1 MYCID
6 YNYKRLKSSERSEM
20 KQNLSRE
27 EAKKSLVY
35 DPYFEKGNYGSKI
48 FQTLV
53 AILSWFGVLIP
64 FLWILFPFVFPNRAQ
79 YNHIV
84 VYLEENDIAFS
95 AYFSFRIFCFSD
107 NFIYSFALWN
117 NYRFKHFLQKEKQY
131 DDERLNKRR
140 ELLNKAYDERFG
152 SEEFRHKV
160 CFYSVKEEQNLETD
174 FVKKLYQ
181 EGEKND

>member
-6 YNYKRLKSSERSEM
+6 YKRLKSSERSEM

-27 EAKKSLVY
+27 EAKKFLVY

-84 VYLEENDIAFS
+84 VYLEEKTTLLFLLIFLS
-95 AYFSFRIFCFSD
+95 VSFVFLTILYILLTF
-107 NFIYSFALWN
+107 WN

>member
-1 MYCID
+1 
-6 YNYKRLKSSERSEM
+6 M

-53 AILSWFGVLIP
+53 AILSWF
-64 FLWILFPFVFPNRAQ
+64 
-79 YNHIV
+79 
-84 VYLEENDIAFS
+84 
-95 AYFSFRIFCFSD
+95 
-107 NFIYSFALWN
+107 
-117 NYRFKHFLQKEKQY
+117 
-131 DDERLNKRR
+131 
-140 ELLNKAYDERFG
+140 
-152 SEEFRHKV
+152 
-160 CFYSVKEEQNLETD
+160 YSVKEEQNLETD

>member
-6 YNYKRLKSSERSEM
+6 YNRLKSPERSEM

-35 DPYFEKGNYGSKI
+35 DPYFEKGHYGSKI

-84 VYLEENDIAFS
+84 VYLEEKTTLLFLL
-95 AYFSFRIFCFSD
+95 IFFP
-107 NFIYSFALWN
+107 Y
-117 NYRFKHFLQKEKQY
+117 
-131 DDERLNKRR
+131 
-140 ELLNKAYDERFG
+140 LLF
-152 SEEFRHKV
+152 F
-160 CFYSVKEEQNLETD
+160 
-174 FVKKLYQ
+174 
-181 EGEKND
+181 

>member
-1 MYCID
+1 M
-6 YNYKRLKSSERSEM
+6 L
-20 KQNLSRE
+20 L
-27 EAKKSLVY
+27 
-35 DPYFEKGNYGSKI
+35 
-48 FQTLV
+48 
-53 AILSWFGVLIP
+53 ILDWP
-64 FLWILFPFVFPNRAQ
+64 
-79 YNHIV
+79 
-84 VYLEENDIAFS
+84 
-95 AYFSFRIFCFSD
+95 
-107 NFIYSFALWN
+107 
-117 NYRFKHFLQKEKQY
+117 LQKEKQY

>member
-6 YNYKRLKSSERSEM
+6 YKRLKSSERSEM

-84 VYLEENDIAFS
+84 VYLEEKTTLLFLLIFLS
-95 AYFSFRIFCFSD
+95 VSFVFLTILYILLPFGITIVLNTFC
-107 NFIYSFALWN
+107 
-117 NYRFKHFLQKEKQY
+117 
-131 DDERLNKRR
+131 KR
-140 ELLNKAYDERFG
+140 
-152 SEEFRHKV
+152 
-160 CFYSVKEEQNLETD
+160 
-174 FVKKLYQ
+174 KK
-181 EGEKND
+181 

>member
-1 MYCID
+1 
-6 YNYKRLKSSERSEM
+6 M

-84 VYLEENDIAFS
+84 VYLEEKNDIAFS

-107 NFIYSFALWN
+107 NFIYSF
-117 NYRFKHFLQKEKQY
+117 
-131 DDERLNKRR
+131 D
-140 ELLNKAYDERFG
+140 LLE
-152 SEEFRHKV
+152 
-160 CFYSVKEEQNLETD
+160 
-174 FVKKLYQ
+174 
-181 EGEKND
+181 

>member
-6 YNYKRLKSSERSEM
+6 YNRLKSPERSEM

-35 DPYFEKGNYGSKI
+35 DPYFEKGHYGSKI

-64 FLWILFPFVFPNRAQ
+64 FVFPNRAQ

-84 VYLEENDIAFS
+84 VYLEEKTTLLFLLIFLS
-95 AYFSFRIFCFSD
+95 VSFVFLTILYILLTF
-107 NFIYSFALWN
+107 WN